1 MIIAEL
7 KRKVRKLK
15 SFEKTVRTKNNIGD
29 DVPLVWDKFFCLR
42 DGDQLRYGDK
52 KNTALYNLS
61 KLAVMSKD
69 EYKAVIDEY
78 FARVY
83 YEAYIHNGLI
93 DAPVYDAALLNE
105 IGLPPVANEADVK
118 KRFRELAKEHHPDT
132 GGNPEKF
139 IKLMKIYRALSD

>member
-1 MIIAEL
+1 VNIADL

-15 SFEKTVRTKNNIGD
+15 GFEKTVRTKNNIGD
-29 DVPLVWDKFFCLR
+29 DVPLVWDKFFDLR
-42 DGDQLRYGDK
+42 DGDQK
-52 KNTALYNLS
+52 STALHNLS

-93 DAPVYDAALLNE
+93 DAPVYNAALLNE